1 MDDSYLAMAREAAS
15 LCSSIQVQ
23 LAELA
28 AMEAA
33 GATEI
38 EAGPSGM
45 APSPSAPGTSTA
57 ATITLVR
64 ARATRATKTSTPIRP
79 SSEVEGDYED
89 FGTVTDDDDAMLD
102 GTNVELMLERSVKP
116 STREKY
122 SRLWDKWVAF
132 SIFHELSTM
141 PSEMRGLEIFLV
153 DSAELSG
160 SAGVANSTAAA
171 VAHFC
176 ALEGYHSPFTSPRF
190 AKILRA
196 IRLSHGK
203 VAKPRMSFNKGH
215 IMTFMDTAR
224 AGTILDWR
232 AALPMALCFQQLLR
246 GAECFGLTGANVTR
260 HLDYFMVEVA
270 EAKNNPE
277 GFSFK
282 VPIDASRTHCVGTFL
297 ADYIVKMGVILGDP
311 ASFFACK
318 VAKVRGITR
327 STASVKVANSTMR
340 AGCKRL
346 IEAVGL
352 DSTRYASHSCKR
364 GAALTA
370 MDAGLSHV
378 QIQDLGRWAS
388 SSMVLRYAGG
398 DSSARQT
405 AAEAVRI

>member
-1 MDDSYLAMAREAAS
+1 VQNYFFPSTFFGTAHLLIVDTMDDSYLAMAREAAS

-38 EAGPSGM
+38 EAGPSDMASFHSAGSSGM
-45 APSPSAPGTSTA
+45 APSPSTPCTSTA
-57 ATITLVR
+57 ATITPVR

-89 FGTVTDDDDAMLD
+89 FGTVTDDEDVTLD

-141 PSEMRGLEIFLV
+141 PPEMRGLEIFLV

-196 IRLSHGK
+196 IRLAHGK
-203 VAKPRMSFNKGH
+203 VAKPRMPFNKGH

-224 AGTILDWR
+224 AGTMLD
-232 AALPMALCFQQLLR
+232 
-246 GAECFGLTGANVTR
+246 
-260 HLDYFMVEVA
+260 
-270 EAKNNPE
+270 
-277 GFSFK
+277 
-282 VPIDASRTHCVGTFL
+282 
-297 ADYIVKMGVILGDP
+297 
-311 ASFFACK
+311 
-318 VAKVRGITR
+318 
-327 STASVKVANSTMR
+327 
-340 AGCKRL
+340 
-346 IEAVGL
+346 
-352 DSTRYASHSCKR
+352 
-364 GAALTA
+364 
-370 MDAGLSHV
+370 
-378 QIQDLGRWAS
+378 
-388 SSMVLRYAGG
+388 
-398 DSSARQT
+398 
-405 AAEAVRI
+405 

>member
-38 EAGPSGM
+38 KAGHSGM
-45 APSPSAPGTSTA
+45 APSLSAPGTSAA
-57 ATITLVR
+57 ATITPVR
-64 ARATRATKTSTPIRP
+64 ARVTRATKTSTPIRP

-89 FGTVTDDDDAMLD
+89 FGTVTDDADATLD

-141 PSEMRGLEIFLV
+141 PPEMRRLEIFLV

-160 SAGVANSTAAA
+160 STGVAYSTAAA

-196 IRLSHGK
+196 ICLAHGK
-203 VAKPRMSFNKGH
+203 VAKPRMPFNKGH

-246 GAECFGLTGANVTR
+246 GAECVGLTGANVTR

-270 EAKNNPE
+270 EVKNNQV
-277 GFSFK
+277 GFSFR

-297 ADYIVKMGVILGDP
+297 ADYIVKMGVILRDP

-346 IEAVGL
+346 IEAMGL
-352 DSTRYASHSCKR
+352 DSIRYASHLCKR

-388 SSMVLRYAGG
+388 SSMVLRNAGG
-398 DSSARQT
+398 RF
-405 AAEAVRI
+405 VR